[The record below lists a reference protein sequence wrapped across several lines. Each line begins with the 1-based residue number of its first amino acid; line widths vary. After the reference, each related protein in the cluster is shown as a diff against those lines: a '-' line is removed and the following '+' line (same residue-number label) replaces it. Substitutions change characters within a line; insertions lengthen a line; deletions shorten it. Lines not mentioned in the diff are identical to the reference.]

1 MKASADA
8 VAATV
13 IVANAALPKAGGAL
27 TGAVTTTST
36 FDGRDVAAD
45 GVTAD
50 AALPKAGGTMTGDL
64 TVTNATATGVLSDP
78 SGNVRAGRKNLIFNG
93 GMQVS
98 QRGTYTSATAVTNG
112 AYLLDRAKN
121 YLVSVSGTA
130 QQLTDQ
136 VVNSVYVNTF
146 KYVST
151 SAASGRIGLYQI
163 VEEIHKG
170 QEITLSAW
178 VKSNSTDA
186 RLVIYDGV
194 SNTSSTTHTG
204 GGAWEKLTVTA
215 TQSTSAVQLN
225 CYCVIASSTVGSVSI
240 AASDYIEIAQVQ
252 LELGSAATDFEH
264 RSYGEE
270 LALCQRFYQRRLNDS
285 GATQNIFLVQTTD
298 TNAKSVSFILPVQM
312 RIAPT
317 TVGSLTLASGAT
329 SLSYVSS
336 SSGVAIQSSGTSAS
350 GVIQAYATNNSE
362 WLTLDAEL

>member
-1 MKASADA
+1 MTKSA
-8 VAATV
+8 T
-13 IVANAALPKAGGAL
+13 
-27 TGAVTTTST
+27 
-36 FDGRDVAAD
+36 REAAD
-45 GVTAD
+45 KVTFTQTEVTAKD
-50 AALPKAGGTMTGDL
+50 TAA
-64 TVTNATATGVLSDP
+64 
-78 SGNVRAGRKNLIFNG
+78 RAGRKNWIING
-93 GMQVS
+93 SMQVS

-252 LELGSAATDFEH
+252 LELGSVATDFEH

-270 LALCQRFYQRRLNDS
+270 LHLCKRYFYSESSNDRHSVKQYHPSYKELAISWPVEMRAVPAFSYTYS
-285 GATQNIFLVQTTD
+285 GGD
-298 TNAKSVSFILPVQM
+298 TSANTLTNKSVH
-312 RIAPT
+312 RY
-317 TVGSLTLASGAT
+317 VGSSVTDGTAYYIH
-329 SLSYVSS
+329 SYIV
-336 SSGVAIQSSGTSAS
+336 
-350 GVIQAYATNNSE
+350 
-362 WLTLDAEL
+362 DAEL